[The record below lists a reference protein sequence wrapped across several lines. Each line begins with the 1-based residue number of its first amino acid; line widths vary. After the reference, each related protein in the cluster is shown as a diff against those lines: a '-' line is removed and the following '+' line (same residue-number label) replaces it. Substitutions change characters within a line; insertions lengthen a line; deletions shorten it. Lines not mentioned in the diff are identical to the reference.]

1 MPPFKEGNRQFSEAE
16 NRAGYQCASVRIHV
30 ERNIQRFKT
39 FEILS
44 IVPVHFLKHVD
55 DIIYIIAFIT
65 NCYTDLINQ
74 ENE

>member
-1 MPPFKEGNRQFSEAE
+1 MPPFKEGSRQFTEAE
-16 NRAGYQCASVRIHV
+16 NRSGYECASVRIHV
-30 ERNIQRFKT
+30 ERNIQRLKT

-44 IVPVHFLKHVD
+44 LVPVHMTKHID

-74 ENE
+74 EKN